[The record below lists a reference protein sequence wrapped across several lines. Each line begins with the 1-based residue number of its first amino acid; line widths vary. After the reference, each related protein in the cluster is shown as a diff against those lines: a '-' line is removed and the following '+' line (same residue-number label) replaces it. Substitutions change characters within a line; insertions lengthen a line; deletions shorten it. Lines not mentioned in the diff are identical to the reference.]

1 LADWNKRYAEAPAR
15 LFGEAPNEYMR
26 EVLARS
32 DVAPKSA
39 LCIADGDGRNG
50 AWLAQQGLKVTAVD
64 ISETATEQALAHDR
78 AMGVE
83 VERIVAD
90 VATWTPPAG
99 RTWDAAFMIYLQC
112 ESEVRNHAAQAAAS
126 ALNPGGWFVA
136 EGFAPS
142 NTGRGDL
149 GPGKPDLLYERDDLL
164 AAMPGMTVIEAFKGW
179 TRLNEGV
186 KHQGEGW
193 VLRLQLQ
200 RPAT

>member
-1 LADWNKRYAEAPAR
+1 MADWNKRYAEAPSR
-15 LFGEAPNEYMR
+15 LFGEAPNEYVR
-26 EVLARS
+26 EVMARS
-32 DVAPKSA
+32 DVKPRSA

-50 AWLAQQGLKVTAVD
+50 AWLAGQGLSVTAVD

-90 VATWTPPAG
+90 VETWEIPSG
-99 RTWDAAFMIYLQC
+99 RTWDAVFMIYLQC
-112 ESEVRNHAAQAAAS
+112 ESEVRNRAAKAAAA

-142 NTGRGDL
+142 NSGRGDL

-164 AAMPGMTVIEAFKGW
+164 AAMSGLTVVEAFKGW
-179 TRLNEGV
+179 TLLNEGE
-186 KHQGEGW
+186 KHRGEGW
-193 VLRLQLQ
+193 VLRLLL
-200 RPAT
+200 RRD